1 MCDFCTTFAAA
12 KVKPIYLTGMNSLF
26 KGAALFVG
34 GAIVGAAVALLLA
47 PKTGEEVRKDVADL
61 MDDIKKGAQDYCEQ
75 AKQKVQE
82 IKEQVQTAKE
92 A

>member
-1 MCDFCTTFAAA
+1 
-12 KVKPIYLTGMNSLF
+12 MNNLF

-47 PKTGEEVRKDVADL
+47 PKTGDEMRKDVADL
-61 MDDIKKGAQDYCEQ
+61 MDDLKKGAQDYCEQ
-75 AKQKVQE
+75 AKVKAQQ
-82 IKEQVQTAKE
+82 IKEQVQEEVKKAKE

>member
-1 MCDFCTTFAAA
+1 
-12 KVKPIYLTGMNSLF
+12 MNNLF

-47 PKTGEEVRKDVADL
+47 PKTGDEMRKDVADL
-61 MDDIKKGAQDYCEQ
+61 MDDLKKGAQDYCEQ
-75 AKQKVQE
+75 VKK
-82 IKEQVQTAKE
+82 AKE